1 MRAINAYDLPL
12 PQRSASPI
20 RRETD
25 TPVFPDE
32 LSNALYA
39 NPVLSDVLQSWDDIA
54 LPNCWV
60 VAGAVVQ
67 SYWNAV
73 HEFPPLHGISDIDLI
88 YFDPDDLSDSS
99 ETNHAERIAKL
110 FDSASIRFDVKN
122 EARVHLWYEARF
134 GYSIEP
140 YVSSESAID
149 TFPTTA
155 GCIGIR
161 PEGDALQAYTSFGFD
176 DLLNLVVR
184 PNRRQITREIYAAK
198 TARWRELWPLIEIV
212 DWADE

>member
-1 MRAINAYDLPL
+1 ML
-12 PQRSASPI
+12 
-20 RRETD
+20 
-25 TPVFPDE
+25 PDE
-32 LSNALYA
+32 LNNALRA
-39 NPVLSDVLQSWDDIA
+39 NPVLSEVLDRWDDIA

-73 HEFPPLHGISDIDLI
+73 HEFPPLYGISDIDLI
-88 YFDPDDLSDSS
+88 YFDPDDLSDTS
-99 ETNHAERIAKL
+99 ENYHAARITEL
-110 FDSASIRFDVKN
+110 FDGSIVSFDVKN
-122 EARVHLWYEARF
+122 EARVHLWYEAKF

-140 YVSSESAID
+140 YVSSEGAID

-155 GCIGIR
+155 GCIGVR
-161 PEGDALQAYTSFGFD
+161 PEGDALEAYASFGLG

-184 PNRRQITREIYAAK
+184 PNRRRITRQIYAAK
-198 TARWRELWPLIEIV
+198 TARWRELWPLIEVV